1 MKQSYHVW
9 KETRI
14 SRHEKKTSS
23 LRKTSALLVVVVS
36 CILPLDDLLQEN
48 AELLRLQLLYGQLRQ
63 NEAQTWLGE
72 RGSTEV
78 VFRTNWHLQHDLG
91 GSQNGGFPQQPLVLL
106 LEMLI
111 LGCFGGTTILGN
123 PHLR

>member
-1 MKQSYHVW
+1 MFGRKQ
-9 KETRI
+9 EERN
-14 SRHEKKTSS
+14 EKKNKTCS

-36 CILPLDDLLQEN
+36 CILPLDDFQQEN

-78 VFRTNWHLQHDLG
+78 VFLTNWHLQHDL
-91 GSQNGGFPQQPLVLL
+91 
-106 LEMLI
+106 
-111 LGCFGGTTILGN
+111 
-123 PHLR
+123 R